1 MSFATVYSRAPLG
14 VDAIEVTVETHLSN
28 GLPSFAIVGLPETA
42 VKEAKE
48 RVRSAILNA
57 GLEFPVKRI
66 TVNLAPADLPKAGG
80 RFDLAIALSILAASK
95 QIPAESIHDTEVIG
109 ELALDGC
116 LRGISAVI
124 PSIVAAQKQKRR
136 LIIPWANRSEHLL
149 VGYENVCLIKS
160 LSEFV
165 AHVVASQPLG
175 DPLKEKHEPFDPN
188 GYRMVLA
195 QPFVAIKGQSL
206 AKRAIQIAASGGHH
220 ILLLGPPGSGKTL
233 LAQSILSLLPELEPD
248 QAIEVAAIRSVV
260 NQSVNRE
267 QWLVPPMRSPHHTT
281 TGIALVGGGNKA
293 SPGEISLAHHGILFL
308 DELTEFKAGVL
319 DSLREPL
326 ESGEISVSRANYR
339 VNFPAKFQLV
349 AAMNPCPCGHAT
361 NQHQNCNCSDQQIKR
376 YLGKLSG
383 PFLDRI
389 DMLLE
394 VPALTQA
401 ELLNTPKE
409 AVDWKSI
416 KFAID
421 TCRKL
426 QLKRNEGKLN
436 AELSVQEIDTHCSI
450 GKSLKRQLAK
460 VMDRLRLSARATHK
474 VLKVARTV
482 ADYSGSEEI
491 QKEHLLEA
499 LNFRKRDLLSR

>member
-14 VDAIEVTVETHLSN
+14 VDAVEVRVETHLSN
-28 GLPSFAIVGLPETA
+28 GLPAFAIVGLPETA

-66 TVNLAPADLPKAGG
+66 TVNLAPADLPKTGG

-95 QIPAESIHDTEVIG
+95 QIPVESIQDTEVIG

-124 PSIVAAQKQKRR
+124 PSLVAAKKYQRR
-136 LIIPWANRSEHLL
+136 LIIPWANQQEYLL
-149 VGYENVCLIKS
+149 AGYENVCLIKT
-160 LSEFV
+160 LAEFV
-165 AHVVASQPLG
+165 AHFVANQPLD
-175 DPLKEKHEPFDPN
+175 DPRTDTNEQFDPG

-195 QPFVAIKGQSL
+195 QPFVAIKGQSM

-220 ILLLGPPGSGKTL
+220 ILFVGPPGSGKTL
-233 LAQSILSLLPELEPD
+233 LAHSILSLLPELESE

-260 NQSVNRE
+260 NQSINQE
-267 QWLVPPMRSPHHTT
+267 QWRIPPLRSPHHTT

-326 ESGEISVSRANYR
+326 ESGEITVSRASYR

-349 AAMNPCPCGHAT
+349 AAMNPYPCGHAT
-361 NQHQNCNCSDQQIKR
+361 NEHQNCSCTSQQIKR

-394 VPALTQA
+394 VPARTQA
-401 ELLNTPKE
+401 ELLNTPVE
-409 AVDWKSI
+409 TVDWQSI
-416 KFAID
+416 KFAIE

-426 QLKRNEGKLN
+426 QLERNEGKLN
-436 AELSVQEIDTHCSI
+436 AELTAWEIDAHCSI
-450 GKSLKRQLAK
+450 KKPLKRQLATA
-460 VMDRLRLSARATHK
+460 MDRLRLSARATHK

-482 ADYSGSEEI
+482 ADFSGSENI
-491 QKEHLLEA
+491 QKEHLFEA
-499 LNFRKRDLLSR
+499 LNFRKKDILSS